1 MSLTQTAY
9 TSRNIIKYGGI
20 GLVAFLIMWSL
31 VVGGVKAYKTSHPI
45 YIAPTVKYGIL
56 PKTVFP
62 DKQFEKK
69 DFTFQFPNDSIPKFK
84 DQEKVY
90 IIYRPNSS
98 FLALDQDTK
107 TAADLGFK
115 EKPTQIKEGIYEF
128 KNEVLNRTLT
138 MNVLDGSFIME
149 YPYQTDQML
158 LTPGNVPD
166 KDQAIETAS
175 SFLKSA
181 NKYPT
186 DIETGDKKVSFWKID
201 VDGLKAAPS
210 QSDANVTRV
219 DFYRKNLENDVSI
232 FSSELDKASISVL
245 VSGSDVNEKKIIEVI
260 YKYANIDRESFS
272 TYLIKTTDEAMT
284 DLKSG
289 NYWAASDVNDKSV
302 IIRKM
307 YLAYFEPVTL
317 TNYMQPIFVFEGDN
331 NFVAYVPA
339 TSDKYVQK

>member
-9 TSRNIIKYGGI
+9 TSRNAIKYGGI
-20 GLVAFLIMWSL
+20 SLVIFLIMWS
-31 VVGGVKAYKTSHPI
+31 VIVGGIKAYQAAHPP

-56 PKTVFP
+56 PKIVFLE
-62 DKQFEKK
+62 KQISAK
-69 DFTFQFPNDSIPKFK
+69 DFTFEFPNDSVPKFK
-84 DQEKVY
+84 DQQKVY

-107 TAADLGFK
+107 TAADLGFTSQ
-115 EKPTQIKEGIYEF
+115 PVQVKEGIYEF
-128 KNEVLNRTLT
+128 KNEALSRTLT
-138 MNVLDGSFIME
+138 MNVLDGSFTME
-149 YPYQTDQML
+149 YPYKNDQML
-158 LTPGNVPD
+158 LTPGNVPT
-166 KDQAIETAS
+166 KDESIKTAS
-175 SFLKSA
+175 DFLKSA

-201 VDGLKAAPS
+201 VDGLKAAES
-210 QSDANVTRV
+210 QSDANVARV
-219 DFYRKNLENDVSI
+219 DFYRKNVDTDISI
-232 FSSELDKASISVL
+232 FSSELDKSSISVL
-245 VSGSDVNEKKIIEVI
+245 VSGSDVNEKKIVEVV

-272 TYLIKTTDEAMT
+272 TYPIKTSDEAMA

-289 NYWAASDVNDKSV
+289 NYWVASDVSNQSV
-302 IIRKM
+302 TIRKM

-339 TSDKYVQK
+339 VSDKYTQK